1 MLTEALRCIIA
12 LNERSR
18 AAPAGADHGK
28 SAFRTGFIPEANPG
42 LSLRTAGRERGEP
55 TEGVRDRGAGLE
67 PAGVFRPQ
75 DGPHCAGER
84 CRHSAAAPGLF
95 RIGGPGR
102 DAPAEIP
109 KGGYRAVFSAHSA
122 GRAALETAET
132 TMAARRKFWQPYLSG
147 NAKNMLVY
155 TDVLF
160 FRDDSGNYLRNIY
173 VNGLPGGAEEIQER
187 APAKAFHGLKPSY
200 HFTSA
205 GEVQSMLA
213 LIWLFARLKAPLEVR
228 NSRFTSWNEMR
239 SSNLILLGSSRTN
252 AFLDALQSGN
262 NFVITDDAI
271 RNTAPREGEE
281 PSYSGQRHME
291 GKLEKAVEPAVVTR
305 RPGLAPGTVVTMI
318 AANHGR
324 GVEGAAQFLTLEGDV
339 AAALK
344 SSGLDN
350 TGKLPAHF
358 QWLLRVHIVDFDEE
372 VISVECAS
380 HRIISTT
387 PSCKGTEVVARD
399 SRQDFTTFNP
409 LLLRG
414 SKSLQ

>member
-1 MLTEALRCIIA
+1 MESPHFAQASSLKRTLAYLCERPDENGSDLPKEYEIAVQALSRPASFDPKTDPIVRVNVAAIRQRLQAYFETEGREEALR
-12 LNERSR
+12 L
-18 AAPAGADHGK
+18 
-28 SAFRTGFIPEANPG
+28 
-42 LSLRTAGRERGEP
+42 
-55 TEGVRDRGAGLE
+55 
-67 PAGVFRPQ
+67 
-75 DGPHCAGER
+75 
-84 CRHSAAAPGLF
+84 
-95 RIGGPGR
+95 
-102 DAPAEIP
+102 EIP
-109 KGGYRAVFSAHSA
+109 KGAYRAVFSALPA
-122 GRAALETAET
+122 GGAAPEIAET
-132 TMAARRKFWQPYLSG
+132 TMAARRRFWQPYLSG

-173 VNGLPGGAEEIQER
+173 VNDLPGGVEEIRKR

-228 NSRFTSWNEMR
+228 NSRFTSWNELR

-252 AFLDALQSGN
+252 AFLDALQAGN
-262 NFVITDDAI
+262 NFVIAADEI
-271 RNTAPREGEE
+271 RNLEPRQGEE

-318 AANHGR
+318 SANHGR

-339 AAALK
+339 AAALE

-350 TGKLPAHF
+350 AGKLPAHF
-358 QWLLRVHIVDFDEE
+358 QWLLRVHMVDFDEE
-372 VISVECAS
+372 VISVERVG
-380 HRIISTT
+380 HRIISATQ
-387 PSCKGTEVVARD
+387 SCKGPEAVVRD
-399 SRQDFTTFNP
+399 SRRDFTTFNP

-414 SKSLQ
+414 SKSLP

>member
-1 MLTEALRCIIA
+1 MKEAERHLLERIMESPHFAQASSLKRTLAYLCERPDENGANLPKEYEIAVQALSRPASFDPKTDPIVRVNVAAIRQRLQAYFETE
-12 LNERSR
+12 
-18 AAPAGADHGK
+18 
-28 SAFRTGFIPEANPG
+28 
-42 LSLRTAGRERGEP
+42 GREETLR
-55 TEGVRDRGAGLE
+55 L
-67 PAGVFRPQ
+67 
-75 DGPHCAGER
+75 
-84 CRHSAAAPGLF
+84 
-95 RIGGPGR
+95 
-102 DAPAEIP
+102 EIP
-109 KGGYRAVFSAHSA
+109 KGVYRAVFSALP
-122 GRAALETAET
+122 GGGAAPEVAET
-132 TMAARRKFWQPYLSG
+132 TMAARKKFWQPYLSG

-173 VNGLPGGAEEIQER
+173 VNGLPAGVEEIRKR
-187 APAKAFHGLKPSY
+187 APAKAFHDLKPSY

-228 NSRFTSWNEMR
+228 NARFTSWNELR

-252 AFLDALQSGN
+252 AFLDALQAGN
-262 NFVITDDAI
+262 NFVIAADEI
-271 RNTAPREGEE
+271 RNLEPRQGEE

-318 AANHGR
+318 SANHGR

-339 AAALK
+339 AAALE

-350 TGKLPAHF
+350 AGKLPAHF
-358 QWLLRVHIVDFDEE
+358 QWLLRVHMVDFDEE
-372 VISVECAS
+372 VISVERVG
-380 HRIISTT
+380 HRIISATQ
-387 PSCKGTEVVARD
+387 SCKGPEAVVRD
-399 SRQDFTTFNP
+399 SGRDFTTFNP

-414 SKSLQ
+414 SKSLP

>member
-1 MLTEALRCIIA
+1 MKEAERRLLERIMESPHFAQASSLKRTLAYLCERPDENGANLPKEYEIA
-12 LNERSR
+12 VQALSR
-18 AAPAGADHGK
+18 PASFDPKTDPIVRVNVAAIRQRLLAYFE
-28 SAFRTGFIPEANPG
+28 SE
-42 LSLRTAGRERGEP
+42 GREETLR
-55 TEGVRDRGAGLE
+55 L
-67 PAGVFRPQ
+67 
-75 DGPHCAGER
+75 
-84 CRHSAAAPGLF
+84 
-95 RIGGPGR
+95 
-102 DAPAEIP
+102 EIP
-109 KGGYRAVFSAHSA
+109 KGVYRAVFSAHSA

-358 QWLLRVHIVDFDEE
+358 QWLLRVHMVDFDEE

-387 PSCKGTEVVARD
+387 PSCKGTEAVTRD
-399 SRQDFTTFNP
+399 SRQDFTIFNP

-414 SKSLQ
+414 SKSLP